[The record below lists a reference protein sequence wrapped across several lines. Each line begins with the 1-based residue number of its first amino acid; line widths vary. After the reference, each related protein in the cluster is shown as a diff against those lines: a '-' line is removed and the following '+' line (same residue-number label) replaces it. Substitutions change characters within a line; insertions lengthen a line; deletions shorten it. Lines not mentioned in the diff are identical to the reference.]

1 MIFIR
6 YEDAPTETVAV
17 VDEVRGEFFPELVNV
32 NIKIIYDLKAR
43 KSRGNLVLGRIQKTN
58 ELNRLLTRN
67 ETINEEGY
75 DFFLYLDKMV
85 FTHVEKKDKVR
96 IVRHQLRHIYI
107 DPESVKNPYK
117 LTVPDIRDFSIE
129 MKLNKDDERWAERVM
144 EVAMSLYETEK
155 ESNKPAFSM
164 S

>member
-1 MIFIR
+1 MIFLR
-6 YEDAPTETVAV
+6 YEDAPTEAIVI
-17 VDEVRGEFFPELVNV
+17 VDEVRAEFFPELINV

-43 KSRGNLVLGRIQKTN
+43 KSKGSLVLGRIQKANDLT
-58 ELNRLLTRN
+58 RLLSK
-67 ETINEEGY
+67 EATINEEGY

-96 IVRHQLRHIYI
+96 IIRHQLRHIYI

-129 MKLNKDDERWAERVM
+129 MTLNKDDQRWAERVM
-144 EVAMSLYETEK
+144 EVAMSLYETDK